1 MAMDLRVSQLPA
13 WGLAFREEG
22 EELGIRSEGSRNAFM
37 MPLDNLVILC
47 HPLLLRKIFPK
58 LHGEV
63 AFKEM
68 GLMKRLCSE
77 VVQRES
83 GNLVISGG
91 T

>member
-68 GLMKRLCSE
+68 GLVKRLCSE
-77 VVQRES
+77 VEQRES
-83 GNLVISGG
+83 GIWS
-91 T
+91 